1 MRKANWLVLL
11 ALPAFILWAIFMVGP
26 FIRGIMMSFTNEALV
41 GTNASNVHFVGLD
54 NYHRLLSDPA
64 FYNSVKVSSIFVFG
78 SAIMGQVGLGMLLA
92 VLINQ
97 KRKIHGKI
105 AWAIALASAVVILA
119 WVTPAAVIGLTWTS
133 FLNKHGVLNQILGL
147 FGKEV
152 EYFWLAKRPMLSI
165 ILANIWQGT
174 GWSMLL
180 LSAAIESVPREVD
193 EAAEVDGATA
203 WQRFRYV
210 TLPLIMGP
218 ILVNLIFITIWTYGV
233 FEVPFMLTK
242 GGPAGKTELMTIY
255 GYQQAFKYFE
265 LGYGSTVAMGILV
278 ITMVLAIIYYRLL
291 GRQA

>member
-233 FEVPFMLTK
+233 FEVPFMLT
-242 GGPAGKTELMTIY
+242 
-255 GYQQAFKYFE
+255 
-265 LGYGSTVAMGILV
+265 
-278 ITMVLAIIYYRLL
+278 
-291 GRQA
+291 